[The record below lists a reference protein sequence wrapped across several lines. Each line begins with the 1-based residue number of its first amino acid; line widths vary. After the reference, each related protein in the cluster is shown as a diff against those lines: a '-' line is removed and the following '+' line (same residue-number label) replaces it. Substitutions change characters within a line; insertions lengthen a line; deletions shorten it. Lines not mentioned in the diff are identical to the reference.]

1 MVEHVWNKNQQN
13 DTTEKRRVVLGI
25 TGSIAAY
32 KAAELARLMVSWGY
46 EVRCIMTPSAQE
58 FITPMTIGAVTG
70 NAVTTEFWDSSE
82 AAGIGHI
89 QLADWAQLLVIAP
102 ATADCIA
109 KLANGFA
116 DSPLTAVALATKA
129 PILIA
134 PAMNV
139 NMLDHP
145 KTQENIAALRSR
157 GVRFVDPGEGALA
170 CGWNGAGRLAEPY
183 EIFYHVRRALSSH
196 DFHGKHV
203 LISTGPTREYIDP
216 VRYISNRSSG
226 KMGVA
231 LTREAYRRGADITLV
246 HGPVPVRV
254 PQQVRCVQADSAQHM
269 HDVMLDLAFGDGSLV
284 AGVPSSFAYRKP
296 DIVIMSA
303 AVADFR
309 PEMLAADKMKKAD
322 GIPVIRLVENP
333 DILAALGERKKEVLG
348 KGTSPA
354 PQLVGFAVETGE
366 IDDLVAEAHRK
377 LKAKGV
383 DLIVGNFAQDAFDLD
398 TNRAWLV
405 DKNGRQEEI
414 ATSYKSRVANKVLDA
429 VIRL

>member
-1 MVEHVWNKNQQN
+1 MVEHVWNKNQQH

-58 FITPMTIGAVTG
+58 FISPMTMGAVTG
-70 NAVTTEFWDSSE
+70 NPVATEFWDSSE
-82 AAGIGHI
+82 AQGIGHI
-89 QLADWAQLLVIAP
+89 QLADWAQLLLIAP

-116 DSPLTAVALATKA
+116 DSPLLAVALATKA
-129 PILIA
+129 PVLIA

-139 NMLDHP
+139 NMLEHA

-157 GVRFVDPGEGALA
+157 GVRFVEPGEGALA

-183 EIFYHVRRALSSH
+183 EIFYHVRRALSPH
-196 DFHGKHV
+196 DFQGKHI

-231 LTREAYRRGADITLV
+231 LTREAYRRGADVTLV

-254 PQQVRCVQADSAQHM
+254 PQQVRRLQADSAQAM
-269 HDVMLDLAFGDGSLV
+269 HDAMLNLAFGDGSV
-284 AGVPSSFAYRKP
+284 AEDVASSFLPRKP

-309 PEMLAADKMKKAD
+309 PEFQSESKMKKAE
-322 GIPVIRLVENP
+322 GIPVIRLIENP
-333 DILAALGERKKEVLG
+333 DILAALGTHKKDAIA
-348 KGTSPA
+348 KGVGQVPH
-354 PQLVGFAVETGE
+354 LVGFAVETGE
-366 IDDLVAEAHRK
+366 IEDLVAEAHRK
-377 LKAKGV
+377 LTSKGV

-405 DKNGRQEEI
+405 DRNGRQEEI